1 VFETAKAAPMKKSLL
16 LVTALS
22 ALALS
27 GCATGLNTRVSRFQ
41 QLSAPTGQTF
51 FVQAKDPRLDGS
63 LEFQHYADVV
73 AAQMT
78 QHGYQRA
85 ADPAHADL
93 VVDMHYGVDHGRERI
108 VSDPDP
114 WGPWGPWGGGFWGG
128 RGWGWGWR
136 DPFLLGPSY
145 GNVHSYTVYTS
156 ELDLDIDR
164 TADGKQ
170 VFQGRAEAHS
180 NTDSLPRLVPQ
191 LITAMFTGF
200 PGNSGETVKITVQP
214 ERR

>member
-1 VFETAKAAPMKKSLL
+1 MKKSLIFA
-16 LVTALS
+16 TAAA

-41 QLSAPTGQTF
+41 QLSAPAGQS
-51 FVQAKDPRLDGS
+51 FVVQSKDPRLDGS
-63 LEFQHYADVV
+63 LEFQHYADLV
-73 AAQMT
+73 AARMVQ
-78 QHGYQRA
+78 QGYTRA
-85 ADPAHADL
+85 ADPAKADL
-93 VVDMHYGVDHGRERI
+93 VVDMHYSVDRGREKV

-114 WGPWGPWGGGFWGG
+114 WGPRWGAWGGPWGGGYWGR
-128 RGWGWGWR
+128 RGWGWGWN
-136 DPFLLGPSY
+136 DPFLWGPGY
-145 GNVHSYTVYTS
+145 GDIHSFTIYTS

-170 VFQGRAEAHS
+170 VFEGHAQAHS
-180 NTDSLPRLVPQ
+180 STNALTTLVPN
-191 LITAMFTGF
+191 LIEAMFTGF